1 VSIINA
7 CSGFVF
13 AITEEQNGI
22 KLYQAAARVL
32 VFRLVVRVC
41 EQKKNI

>member
-1 VSIINA
+1 MPAPVL
-7 CSGFVF
+7 FL
-13 AITEEQNGI
+13 QNGI
-22 KLYQAAARVL
+22 KLYPAAARLL